1 MRLSTEA
8 RRARFSSRMRPLLLE
23 GPHPP
28 SVGSIVRARAF
39 FTSTWPGRVVVAAF
53 GLRLLDGLLSLAG
66 WALPGLIGVPARVVL
81 WLFAAWLAWRGF
93 RWVSERL
100 LWRIRTKLI
109 VSYLFIALVPVVLL
123 SMFMCVAI
131 ILLLGLTAARVVT
144 GEIDR
149 ATGVLQAT
157 ARSALAGLPPADSD
171 AARALPARLAPA
183 REVHPLLAFTL
194 LREGRVVA
202 SAGEA
207 PRALPSWWKGP
218 GFAGLVR
225 VRAEDKRSP
234 EVLRAIW
241 AEGGAALILE
251 VPADEAFYAGLE
263 RRTAIHVILPR
274 EMGVEAIGEGERRG
288 SVRFSRR
295 PQVVAEEDGQRFTAT
310 TRSGLLFIALP
321 EKTNWETGEKSALGM
336 PLAFQYAPRTLV
348 RRLSP
353 LELPRD
359 ASGRSVPDLLLYAM
373 GILGLVFTV
382 MYAVA
387 LVLGLLLARSIT
399 RGVHALSVGTQ
410 RLRQGD
416 FSHQIRIRSRDQLG
430 ELAESFNLMS
440 RGIQQLMQEQAEKE
454 RLEEELRIA
463 RQIQMSLLPSQG
475 LATPSGVRIAAL
487 CLPAAEV
494 GGDYY
499 DLLPLSETRM
509 GVLVADVSGKGTSA
523 ALYMAELKGLVLSL
537 SRIYESPAKLLSEAN
552 RILAANMDSRS
563 FVTMTY
569 AVVDTAARRMR
580 YARAG
585 HNPLIHFQARTGLTR
600 VLTPAGLGLGL
611 DDGDRFDR
619 ILEENE
625 VPLEAGDF
633 FLFFTDGLSEA
644 MNTGAE
650 LFGEGRLRRILEE
663 SGTLGSEELK
673 ERILEE
679 VRRFVGDADPH
690 DDMTLVVLKVAPE
703 ERAA

>member
-1 MRLSTEA
+1 MQ
-8 RRARFSSRMRPLLLE
+8 LLPE
-23 GPHPP
+23 GPRPP
-28 SVGSIVRARAF
+28 ALGLRARAGRF
-39 FTSTWPGRVVVAAF
+39 FTATWKGRVVAVALAIV
-53 GLRLLDGLLSLAG
+53 LLDGLASLAG
-66 WALPGLIGVPARVVL
+66 LELPDAIGAPARLVL
-81 WLFAAWLAWRGF
+81 WLLALWLAWRAF
-93 RWVSERL
+93 RWVSARL

-123 SMFMCVAI
+123 ALFMAAAI
-131 ILLLGLTAARVVT
+131 VLLLGLTASRVVT

-149 ATGVLQAT
+149 KGDVLRST
-157 ARSALAGLPPADSD
+157 ARSALAGLPPADAE
-171 AARALPARLAPA
+171 AARALAGRLAPA
-183 REVHPLLAFTL
+183 REVHPEVAWTL
-194 LREGRVVA
+194 LRNGRVAA
-202 SAGEA
+202 SSGGA
-207 PRALPSWWKGP
+207 PRALPPWWQGP

-225 VRAEDKRSP
+225 LHPDERLSA
-234 EVLRAIW
+234 EVLRAVW
-241 AEGGAALILE
+241 AEGDSALVIDA
-251 VPADEAFYAGLE
+251 PADEAFYSDVEG
-263 RRTAIHVILPR
+263 RTGIHVLQRSEMEVQPADAPR
-274 EMGVEAIGEGERRG
+274 HGVRVGRGTGIAFEEG
-288 SVRFSRR
+288 
-295 PQVVAEEDGQRFTAT
+295 GQRVT
-310 TRSGLLFIALP
+310 TRPGSWFLFVALP
-321 EKTNWETGEKSALGM
+321 EKTNWATGERSAFDGM
-336 PLAFQYAPRTLV
+336 PIAFQYDPQALV

-353 LELPRD
+353 IQLPRD
-359 ASGRSVPDLLLYAM
+359 ASGRSVPDLLIYAM

-382 MYAVA
+382 MYGVA

-399 RGVHALSVGTQ
+399 RGVHALTEGTQ
-410 RLRQGD
+410 RVRQGD
-416 FSHQIRIRSRDQLG
+416 FDHQIRVRSRDQLG

-440 RGIQQLMQEQAEKE
+440 RGIRQLMLEQGEKE

-463 RQIQMSLLPSQG
+463 RQIQMSLLPAQG
-475 LATPSGVRIAAL
+475 VAGPPGVRVAAL

-499 DLLPLSETRM
+499 DLLPLDETRM

-552 RILAANMDSRS
+552 RILAAHMDSRS

-569 AVVDTAARRMR
+569 AVVDTASRKMR

-611 DDGDRFDR
+611 DAGDQFDR
-619 ILEENE
+619 ILEEAE
-625 VPLEAGDF
+625 VGLDPGDF

-650 LFGEGRLRRILEE
+650 LFGEGRLRRILED
-663 SGTLGSEELK
+663 SARLTSEELK

-690 DDMTLVVLKVAPE
+690 DDMTLVVLKIVPE